1 MSLLRDI
8 MGEAQGIVNDVLG
21 HACFLTNAATGEVTY
36 DLKVVINTKVK
47 LYQDGIFAGL
57 VTTAVFDRSQCDPK
71 IGDELHDEDTGI
83 TYTLEAVKDET
94 LAKRSFIMG
103 ED

>member
-1 MSLLRDI
+1 MSLLREV

-21 HACFLTNAATGEVTY
+21 HTCVLTNTATGETTPN
-36 DLKVVINTKVK
+36 LRVVINSKVK
-47 LYQDGIFAGL
+47 LYQDGIFGGL

-94 LAKRSFIMG
+94 LSKLSFIVG